1 MKNYIGIDIAK
12 NDFRA
17 CFKENQ
23 KEIKFDN
30 TERRI
35 DGFFEYLKHHK
46 LNKNKTIIG
55 LESTGAYHYRLF
67 IKAKKFNYKIK
78 VINPIIVNKHN
89 QTSLRR
95 VKNDKKDSR
104 LIRYCL
110 IKGYG
115 YEFKETKQTIKLK
128 ALVRQRE
135 NLVNILNTAKRR
147 QNDIEY
153 KQDCIQANIENVYQK
168 LNQQLQTKIKNLEK
182 KLIKYKPKTQKL

>member
-1 MKNYIGIDIAK
+1 MYYGT
-12 NDFRA
+12 
-17 CFKENQ
+17 
-23 KEIKFDN
+23 EI
-30 TERRI
+30 
-35 DGFFEYLKHHK
+35 
-46 LNKNKTIIG
+46 
-55 LESTGAYHYRLF
+55 
-67 IKAKKFNYKIK
+67 NYKAK

-115 YEFKETKQTIKLK
+115 YEFKETIQSVKLK
-128 ALVRQRE
+128 ALVRQRD

-147 QNDIEY
+147 QNDIKY

-182 KLIKYKPKTQKL
+182 TN